1 MPSNALNKLAVQ
13 MSAMATIAA
22 IGVATA
28 GLSASAAQRAVA
40 PQDQAVNE
48 TAKTDRL
55 TLPDVGLTV
64 VRTEK
69 ANRKFRTRKPEGD
82 FKFELTDRAVN
93 DPARGAVPNREITTG
108 TVDETSGPTA
118 RAKDDPGAIVEPAAN
133 AEETPR
139 NFAEE
144 PAERNPSSWS
154 AWSYSK
160 GLMERTDRRAR
171 FLWNRLLDRK

>member
-1 MPSNALNKLAVQ
+1 MVSSMLNKLVVQ
-13 MSAMATIAA
+13 MLAMGTIAT
-22 IGVATA
+22 IGVAAA
-28 GLSASAAQRAVA
+28 GLSASAAQRAVV
-40 PQDQAVNE
+40 PQDQAVND

-82 FKFELTDRAVN
+82 FKLELTDRAEN
-93 DPARGAVPNREITTG
+93 DPVRDAVPKKKITTG
-108 TVDETSGPTA
+108 TVDDASGPTE
-118 RAKDDPGAIVEPAAN
+118 RAKDDPGAVVQPTAN

-144 PAERNPSSWS
+144 PVERNRSSWS

-171 FLWNRLLDRK
+171 FLWNRLLHRK